1 MISIYAQST
10 QYISVSVTNLQGVNP
25 TGDTVQF
32 AFLGPAS
39 NSSQAN
45 EMVPSASTTYYAGFW
60 PSTLP
65 VANTVNT
72 YNAAILIGP
81 DGGSTT
87 LSTGTYLC
95 VIKITDSPEVPVLF
109 SGPIIVS

>member
-10 QYISVSVTNLQGVNP
+10 QYVSVSVTNSQGVNP
-25 TGDTVQF
+25 TSDAVQF
-32 AFLGPAS
+32 AFLGPVS

-45 EMVPSASTTYYAGFW
+45 EMVPTSATTYYTGFW

-65 VANTVNT
+65 VPNTVNT

-81 DGGSTT
+81 DGGSVS

-95 VIKITDSPEVPVLF
+95 VLKITDSPEVPVLF
-109 SGPIIVS
+109 SGPLLVS